1 MSTDAEGY
9 RTSGQYAQPT
19 HDEEDH
25 RTQAT
30 RLDRD
35 NPRWLVVWG
44 TFSHQFVAFPL
55 FDVPRGTVLCSR
67 TSPEL
72 VRRMHRAEE
81 IYGRESRCL
90 TTR

>member
-1 MSTDAEGY
+1 MSTGAEGY
-9 RTSGQYAQPT
+9 RMSGQFAQPA

-25 RTQAT
+25 RTQAA

-55 FDVPRGTVLCSR
+55 FEVPGGTVLCCR
-67 TSPEL
+67 TGPEL
-72 VRRMHRAEE
+72 VRRMQQAEE
-81 IYGRESRCL
+81 IYGRGPRCS
-90 TTR
+90 TTI